1 MADVTL
7 RHVYKV
13 YDGGVRAVNDFDL
26 EIKDKEFVVFVGP
39 SGCGKSTT
47 LRMIAGLEEIT
58 AGQLYIDGELMNEVE
73 PKNRDIA
80 MVFQSYALYP
90 HMTVYENMAF
100 GLKLRHTPREEIDR
114 RVKAAAEILEI
125 SELLSRKPKALSGGQ
140 RQRVALGRTIVRH
153 PKVFLLDEP
162 LSNLDAKLRVSM
174 RSEITK
180 LHEKLETTFIY
191 VTHDQT
197 EAMTMGNRIVV
208 MKDGFI
214 QQADTP
220 ITLFEDPCNLFVAT
234 FLGSPQMNIIDA
246 ELFMDGKQLKA
257 KLNGLDDMVVT
268 FPEVKAKQL
277 ANKKYIGQKVL
288 LGIRPEHVRPNEGDI
303 QAHIEVVE
311 HLGDESILYCKMEN
325 RKDQFIVKIP
335 FNSKIHANE
344 DVNVEFNM
352 EHVYLFDAE
361 THKAIM
367 GIPHEDEIP
376 VRINNNIVSIGEQ
389 DLVLEP
395 EFVKHL
401 LDSAFDNDVNLA
413 IKPEYVSLTRPMV
426 GNEIPVLVNNNV
438 LNIGNQR
445 FIIDKNN
452 MAALYD
458 KVFTEDMVLVTR
470 PWHISL
476 EEMKDAL
483 DIKAK
488 VVKFEEDEK
497 TQVVSFAIDGVE
509 GIYKVEIAKPEVE
522 APEQSEDAPVEEE
535 PVEVEPPYKEGDEV
549 TVYIP
554 YDKFEVLP
562 ENRLALKVKAKVEF
576 MEQKTDYQAVYF
588 SLEGVE
594 GYFAFKMRN
603 DEKVPLGKVV
613 DVYLPYER
621 IKIYDQEHNKVNS
634 REVVYENSGTATV
647 KVNNGVMKIK
657 VGNFTLEYP
666 SKEEI
671 SDGQYEIVFK
681 QDKLVPIYTRKML
694 KAMNKLKKA
703 EEEKQPV
710 EEAPVEEPAEEPVE
724 VEALV
729 EEQATEEAPV
739 EEAPVEAPEEV
750 AKEEVIPEEQPAEEP
765 KKKERVFYNEIKVS
779 AYDEDVLGDKL
790 LVYVQIPGC
799 TGYSS
804 LVVDNSFSVY
814 KMPKF
819 KMYVPEDAFEL
830 KPIK

>member
-445 FIIDKNN
+445 FIIDKDN

-535 PVEVEPPYKEGDEV
+535 PVEVEPAYKEGDEV

-703 EEEKQPV
+703 EEEAKPV

-724 VEALV
+724 VEAPV
-729 EEQATEEAPV
+729 EEQVAEEAPV
-739 EEAPVEAPEEV
+739 EEAPMETPEEV
-750 AKEEVIPEEQPAEEP
+750 AEEEAIPEEQPAEEP

>member
-58 AGQLYIDGELMNEVE
+58 AGQLYIDGQLMNEVE

-90 HMTVYENMAF
+90 HMTVYDNMAF
-100 GLKLRHTPREEIDR
+100 GLKLRHTPKEEIDK
-114 RVKAAAEILEI
+114 RVRAAAEILEI
-125 SELLSRKPKALSGGQ
+125 SELLTRKPKALSGGQ
-140 RQRVALGRTIVRH
+140 RQRVALGRTIVRD

-288 LGIRPEHVRPNEGDI
+288 LGIRPEHVRPNEGDLK
-303 QAHIEVVE
+303 AFIEVVE

-325 RKDQFIVKIP
+325 RKDPFIIKIP

-344 DVNVEFNM
+344 EINVAFNM
-352 EHVYLFDAE
+352 DHIYMFDAD

-376 VRINNNIVSIGEQ
+376 VRINNNLMQVGEQ
-389 DLVLEP
+389 EVVLEKT
-395 EFVKHL
+395 FTNHL
-401 LDSAFDNDVNLA
+401 LDSAFDNDIRLA
-413 IKPEYVSLTRPMV
+413 IKPDYVSLTKPIRE
-426 GNEIPVLVNNNV
+426 NEFEIGLANNV
-438 LNIGNQR
+438 IKLGEQELNIDQNHLAR
-445 FIIDKNN
+445 
-452 MAALYD
+452 LYD
-458 KVFTEDMVLVTR
+458 KVFEEKMVMTIKG
-470 PWHISL
+470 HDISL
-476 EEMKDAL
+476 AKVDDAYLLKAVTKEVTIKDGLMNASFAL
-483 DIKAK
+483 KGLEQPLLAKGITAQDIKEG
-488 VVKFEEDEK
+488 EEVDIYVPME
-497 TQVVSFAIDGVE
+497 AIDVH
-509 GIYKVEIAKPEVE
+509 PEE
-522 APEQSEDAPVEEE
+522 KLA
-535 PVEVEPPYKEGDEV
+535 
-549 TVYIP
+549 
-554 YDKFEVLP
+554 
-562 ENRLALKVKAKVEF
+562 LALKGKFEF
-576 MEQKTDYQAVYF
+576 VEQKTDYQAVYF
-588 SLEGVE
+588 SLKGVE
-594 GYFAFKMRN
+594 GYFAIKVAN
-603 DEKVPLGKVV
+603 GEKVELGKEVEL
-613 DVYLPYER
+613 YLPYRR
-621 IKIYDQEHNKVNS
+621 IKLYDQDHNKINS
-634 REVVYENSGTATV
+634 REVVYSNDGIATV
-647 KVNNGVMKIK
+647 KTVNGMMKIND
-657 VGNFTLEYP
+657 GGATLTYP
-666 SKEEI
+666 NNKNYA
-671 SDGQYEIVFK
+671 DGQYEITFK
-681 QDKLVPIYTRKML
+681 QDKLVPIFSKKML
-694 KAMNKLKKA
+694 KNNDKLA
-703 EEEKQPV
+703 NPEM
-710 EEAPVEEPAEEPVE
+710 EAPN
-724 VEALV
+724 
-729 EEQATEEAPV
+729 
-739 EEAPVEAPEEV
+739 
-750 AKEEVIPEEQPAEEP
+750 K
-765 KKKERVFYNEIKVS
+765 IKVS

-790 LVYVQIPGC
+790 LIYVQIPGC
-799 TGYSS
+799 GLYAS
-804 LVVDNSFSVY
+804 LVVPNNFSVY

-819 KMYVPEDAFEL
+819 EMYVPSDAFTL
-830 KPIK
+830 KAIK

>member
-257 KLNGLDDMVVT
+257 KLNGLDYMVVT

-535 PVEVEPPYKEGDEV
+535 PVEVEPAYKEGDEV

-703 EEEKQPV
+703 EEEAKPV

-724 VEALV
+724 AEAPV
-729 EEQATEEAPV
+729 EEQVAEEAPV

-750 AKEEVIPEEQPAEEP
+750 VEAEVVPEEQPAEEP